1 MTCAQGSPEQAVRLA
16 KLDAKKPKQANL
28 RRAVSSA
35 YYALFHRLVDEAC
48 RVQIWA
54 QHNQAPYRQ
63 VLGRAFA
70 HGVMKDTCK
79 SFGGGTLKKG
89 VAKGL
94 PAGFAVPTEIR
105 QLAETFVDLQEWR
118 HLADYDLTERFK
130 RSDVLGLINQVEDR
144 IRGFEQ
150 LASSTEK
157 RFFLACLW
165 AWKELANR

>member
-1 MTCAQGSPEQAVRLA
+1 M
-16 KLDAKKPKQANL
+16 
-28 RRAVSSA
+28 
-35 YYALFHRLVDEAC
+35 LVDEAC
-48 RVQIWA
+48 RVQIGA

-70 HGVMKDTCK
+70 HTVMKDACK

-94 PAGFAVPTEIR
+94 PVGFAIPAEIR
-105 QLAETFVDLQEWR
+105 EMADTFVDLQEWR

-130 RSDVLGLINQVEDR
+130 RSDVLSLINEVER
-144 IRGFEQ
+144 SNPSLQ
-150 LASSTEK
+150 ASGILERET
-157 RFFLACLW
+157 FFLACLW